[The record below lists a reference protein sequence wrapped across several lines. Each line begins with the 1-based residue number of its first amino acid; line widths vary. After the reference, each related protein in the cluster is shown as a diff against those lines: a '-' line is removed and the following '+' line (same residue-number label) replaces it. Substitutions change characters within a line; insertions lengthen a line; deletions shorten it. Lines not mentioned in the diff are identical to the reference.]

1 MAWLPISIKWN
12 SIHTKLL
19 ATYLTL
25 SALGSSVLAS
35 YILFSF
41 HAYFMKTRQAD
52 LDDWTTAL
60 SESVAEALEEKD
72 LQRVDLLVQRYGAP
86 ETITLRVFGP
96 NGRLLSTSDPQDRQ
110 IADWSNVPG
119 MKEAF
124 QNQPAHGVAKGVLS
138 KDDRVYTARPISRN
152 GRLVGVL
159 RMSITLEQ
167 FQRQF
172 QKLIWT
178 VLGTLI
184 LTFLLCALIS
194 EWFTRTIATPI
205 KAMRNF
211 AIRLGGGHFG
221 EKLNVRQSDELEQ
234 LATELNRMSERLASL
249 DRERRAFLANV
260 SHELRT
266 PVSNVM
272 VTLDALASGA
282 DEEPELRDRFI
293 QIAQEETKRLSQLI
307 KDLLDLGRLEAGVT
321 SLENQPIKLRD
332 LIDRAVRAMES
343 RMRSASVGIT
353 LDVASVQLQ
362 GDPERLLQAFLN
374 VLDNA
379 IKHSVP
385 ESTVFLVGRKE
396 GKQIAVE
403 IRDQGAGISESD
415 LPHIFEQFYTAD
427 RSRKGSGTGL
437 GLAIAKRIVEAHGGS
452 ITASSRG
459 AGRGAIFT
467 ICLPIDTRT
476 EADKQS

>member
-1 MAWLPISIKWN
+1 MGWLPISIKWN

-25 SALGSSVLAS
+25 SALGTSVLAS

-60 SESVAEALEEKD
+60 SESLADALEEKD

-96 NGRLLSTSDPQDRQ
+96 KGRLLSTSDPQDWR

-119 MKEAF
+119 IKEAF
-124 QNQPAHGVAKGVLS
+124 QNQPTQGLAKGVLS
-138 KDDRVYTARPISRN
+138 KDDRVYAARPISRN

-159 RMSITLEQ
+159 RMSITIEQ

-172 QKLIWT
+172 QTLIWT

-234 LATELNRMSERLASL
+234 LATELNRMSERPASL
-249 DRERRAFLANV
+249 EHERRAFLANV

-293 QIAQEETKRLSQLI
+293 QIAQQETKRLSQLI

-321 SLENQPIKLRD
+321 SLEKQPIKLRD
-332 LIDRAVRAMES
+332 LIDRAVRAMECY
-343 RMRSASVGIT
+343 IE
-353 LDVASVQLQ
+353 LD
-362 GDPERLLQAFLN
+362 
-374 VLDNA
+374 
-379 IKHSVP
+379 
-385 ESTVFLVGRKE
+385 
-396 GKQIAVE
+396 
-403 IRDQGAGISESD
+403 
-415 LPHIFEQFYTAD
+415 
-427 RSRKGSGTGL
+427 
-437 GLAIAKRIVEAHGGS
+437 
-452 ITASSRG
+452 
-459 AGRGAIFT
+459 
-467 ICLPIDTRT
+467 
-476 EADKQS
+476 